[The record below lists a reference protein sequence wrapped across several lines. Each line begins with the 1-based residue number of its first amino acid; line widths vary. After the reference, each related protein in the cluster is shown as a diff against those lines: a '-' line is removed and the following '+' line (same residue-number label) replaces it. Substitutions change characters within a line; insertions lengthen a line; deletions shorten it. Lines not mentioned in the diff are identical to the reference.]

1 MAMKHE
7 APRVLERTEVDRI
20 AALAHL
26 GLTDDE
32 KTAMASE
39 LGKIL
44 AYVDLLSELDLE
56 GVPPTTQIGFE
67 EDRALRLDLVGEE
80 LDREVVLAEAP
91 KASEGGFSVPAFVDE
106 G

>member
-1 MAMKHE
+1 MNYG
-7 APRVLERTEVDRI
+7 APRILERSEVDRI

-32 KTAMASE
+32 KAAMASE

-44 AYVDLLSELDLE
+44 AYVELLSELDLD

-67 EDRALRLDLVGEE
+67 ADRPLRADVLGEE
-80 LDREVVLAEAP
+80 LDRDLALSQAP
-91 KASEGGFSVPAFVDE
+91 KASDGGFSVPAFVDE